1 MNDTHE
7 RLYTEQQIADAISY
21 GTNNYNTY
29 GEGAHLSAT
38 RKQFAPGLQKYIDG
52 ALGEIVFADHYQIP
66 LNQQAWTVGDVGVY
80 QIKSTRCPNDEINL
94 IVPRNQATTYKANPF
109 VLVQLFDCHYKI
121 RGWTWGHQIP
131 AKTHWLQDN
140 ADTSGGAYWVTTE
153 RLEPIED
160 LPTV

>member
-7 RLYTEQQIADAISY
+7 RLYTEQQLADAITY

-29 GEGAHLSAT
+29 GEGAQTSET
-38 RKQFAPGLQKYIDG
+38 RKQFTPGLQKYIDG

-66 LNQQAWTVGDVGVY
+66 LDKRAWTVGDVGVY
-80 QIKSTRCPNDEINL
+80 QIKATRCANDEINL
-94 IVPRNQATTYKANPF
+94 IVPRNQATTFKASPF

-121 RGWTWGHQIP
+121 RGWTWGYQIP
-131 AKTHWLQDN
+131 VKTHWLQDN